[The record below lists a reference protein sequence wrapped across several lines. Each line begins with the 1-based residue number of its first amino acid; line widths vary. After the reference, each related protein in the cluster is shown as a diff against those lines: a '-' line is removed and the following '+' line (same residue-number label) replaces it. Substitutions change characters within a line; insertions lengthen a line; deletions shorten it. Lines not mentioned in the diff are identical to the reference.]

1 MFTLF
6 SPHWFSTE
14 TLFVSSCQVSL
25 ADALHKPI
33 VPLLLETTS
42 WPPPGPMGPILTQL
56 LYIDCTGDPSLQEKW
71 QGSKFDEIVAKIDQH
86 ITPLTTSVVQSQ
98 VNPQVKDPRP
108 KVATA
113 APPDSEGVKGKV
125 ENQSHDHFGK
135 KDNNNVARTVSE
147 TSLSSKNGHEGHN
160 ESYNRGAM
168 PRMAQ
173 VKTTSGCCVI
183 S

>member
-6 SPHWFSTE
+6 SPHWFSTD

-86 ITPLTTSVVQSQ
+86 ITPLTTRVVQSQ

-108 KVATA
+108 KDATA
-113 APPDSEGVKGKV
+113 APPDSEGVKGKG

-160 ESYNRGAM
+160 VSYNRGAM
-168 PRMAQ
+168 PKMAQ
-173 VKTTSGCCVI
+173 VKTTSGCCGI
-183 S
+183 L